1 MLTRIL
7 LLVMLLPAMAVAA
20 DGSGTSLRIL
30 VLGDSLTAG
39 YGLPADQAFPVQL
52 ELALRKAGYN
62 VSVFN
67 GGVSGDTSAGGL
79 ARLDWALTDQPQLVI
94 IELGA
99 NDALRG
105 LPPEQTRHNLDA
117 IITRLKQQGIAVL
130 LTGMLAPRNLG
141 SDYYN
146 KFDTL
151 YPELA
156 AKHGVAFYP
165 FFLDGVATVPELNQA
180 DGMHPNVAG
189 VRVIVRKLLPILEPL
204 LDRLTAS

>member
-7 LLVMLLPAMAVAA
+7 LLVVLLPAMVAA
-20 DGSGTSLRIL
+20 SEGSGGPLRIL

-39 YGLPADQAFPVQL
+39 YGLPVDEAFPVQL
-52 ELALRKAGYN
+52 EQALRKTGRDVN
-62 VSVFN
+62 VFN

-79 ARLDWALTDQPQLVI
+79 ARLDWALTDKPQLVI

-105 LPPEQTRHNLDA
+105 LPPEQTKHNLDA
-117 IITRLKQQGIAVL
+117 IMTRLKQQGVAVL
-130 LTGMLAPRNLG
+130 LTGMRAPRNLG

-146 KFDTL
+146 KFDQL

-165 FFLDGVATVPELNQA
+165 FFLDGVATVPKLNQA
-180 DGMHPNVAG
+180 DGIHPNLAG
-189 VRVIVRKLLPILEPL
+189 VQVIVRNLLPTLEPL
-204 LDRLTAS
+204 LDHLAPS